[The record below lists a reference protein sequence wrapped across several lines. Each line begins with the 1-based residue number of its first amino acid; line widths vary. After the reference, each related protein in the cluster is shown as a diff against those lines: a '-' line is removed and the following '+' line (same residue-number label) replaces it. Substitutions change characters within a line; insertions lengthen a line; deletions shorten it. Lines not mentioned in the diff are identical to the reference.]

1 MLDIVYNYFSPFS
14 LFRDAARGS
23 FAEQDAA
30 FRYNCE
36 IRGCLLTYISRWLR
50 AGAAALVLT
59 AFFDAL
65 SPTSAGFSVFAI
77 LAAADAV
84 FASTAVCA
92 VFILAYAYASLS
104 YHAAQLRGAARHHP
118 RR

>member
-1 MLDIVYNYFSPFS
+1 MLDSVFRYFSPFS
-14 LFRDAARGS
+14 IFKDAARGS
-23 FAEQDAA
+23 FAEQAAA

-65 SPTSAGFSVFAI
+65 SPPSAGVSVFAI

-84 FASTAVCA
+84 FASMAVCA

-104 YHAAQLRGAARHHP
+104 YHAAQLRDAGRPRHRP
-118 RR
+118 